1 MPKNPP
7 PPSTIG
13 INPLD
18 QLVSSAPAMAMAG
31 KARQK
36 PLAKPDRTV
45 LTVTVPSE
53 LAEELE
59 QIIAVTPGIDLDT
72 LATEALTAVLERLKK
87 TRAAKPSAKSSA
99 KGKAKGRDAA
109 NRNVVVIVG
118 E

>member
-1 MPKNPP
+1 MPKSPP

-13 INPLD
+13 TNPLD
-18 QLVSSAPAMAMAG
+18 QLVSSAPAIAMAG

-59 QIIAVTPGIDLDT
+59 QIIAITPGIDLDT
-72 LATEALTAVLERLKK
+72 LATEALTAVLARLKK
-87 TRAAKPSAKSSA
+87 TRADKPAAKA
-99 KGKAKGRDAA
+99 KGKAKGRDATS
-109 NRNVVVIVG
+109 RNVVVIVG